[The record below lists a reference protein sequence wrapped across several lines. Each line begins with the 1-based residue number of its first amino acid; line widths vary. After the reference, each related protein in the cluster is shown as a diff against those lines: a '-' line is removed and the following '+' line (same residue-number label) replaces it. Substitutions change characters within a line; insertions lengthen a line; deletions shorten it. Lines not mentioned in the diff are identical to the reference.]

1 MNSQFLFIALS
12 IFTADNSLLR
22 FLSHKV
28 LLFWESALLTPCY
41 NLAMAD
47 IGRPTTYSEEI
58 ITQSEAYLASCE
70 DEELERGS
78 DDVGVVCAGDGTPL
92 YSVSKPAPLRVTV
105 ML

>member
-47 IGRPTTYSEEI
+47 IGRPTIQKRSSRRAKHTLR
-58 ITQSEAYLASCE
+58 LARTRSWSAAATTLALSALATVQRCT
-70 DEELERGS
+70 LCRS
-78 DDVGVVCAGDGTPL
+78 PL
-92 YSVSKPAPLRVTV
+92 PYE
-105 ML
+105 